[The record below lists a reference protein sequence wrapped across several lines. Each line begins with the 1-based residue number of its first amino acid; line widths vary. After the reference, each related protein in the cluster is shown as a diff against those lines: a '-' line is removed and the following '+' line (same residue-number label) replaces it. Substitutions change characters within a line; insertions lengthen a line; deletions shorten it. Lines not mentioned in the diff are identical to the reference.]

1 MYSKLSANYSNKEKG
16 HGNLIG
22 FGILKKSTNNGDSNS
37 INSSQTRENN
47 EETQQGKELD
57 AILKRL
63 DSLETDKARLK
74 VDVDKLKADNTSLKA
89 DNTSLKADVD
99 KLKVDNTSLKAD
111 NTSLKADVD
120 KLKNRL
126 VGIESLIARNN
137 INIDLL
143 VNRDSLKTILLLFSI
158 NKGILTTKHLYKD
171 LLGEY
176 SCKENFSSLV
186 VKSLRYLDSKLI
198 HSGFYRKGMISLRS
212 DNPEEIKKDLI
223 FVESIHF
230 IVCTIDNIIH
240 PPSKNT
246 PKTFSKIIGR
256 RALDTLSQ
264 GLKLFFTNPKTIPE
278 LNQIMPKESKSEAE
292 NELEFDNYD
301 EAKNTTYLINK
312 KYCKILEGKNNYYSS
327 FFIQYLFD
335 PQKDNI
341 SQVNLAINY
350 DELDKK
356 INEVLNVFKDK
367 NKKYDPYKLIENL
380 KWN

>member
-1 MYSKLSANYSNKEKG
+1 MYSKVSANYSNKDKG

-63 DSLETDKARLK
+63 DSLET
-74 VDVDKLKADNTSLKA
+74 
-89 DNTSLKADVD
+89 
-99 KLKVDNTSLKAD
+99 D

-186 VKSLRYLDSKLI
+186 VKSLRYLHSKLI

-301 EAKNTTYLINK
+301 EAKADIQNSLNIIGDNTSFCYPFYQYDDEAIQAIKDLGFKVAFAGGNK
-312 KYCKILEGKNNYYSS
+312 KATRSSNKSLIPRYPIYSNHTAGD
-327 FFIQYLFD
+327 IARM
-335 PQKDNI
+335 
-341 SQVNLAINY
+341 VN
-350 DELDKK
+350 
-356 INEVLNVFKDK
+356 
-367 NKKYDPYKLIENL
+367 
-380 KWN
+380 